1 MWDRVALAHK
11 DVLFAAPKGFTAR
24 ELTRA
29 SVSPLLYCG
38 AAAAHC
44 SALVCRS
51 TLCRS
56 TSLSRAMASTRTRRA
71 AALPGT
77 VGTTTRGLGAPHSM
91 QRVYTALGGTRNSQ
105 PLRLGSSALRCATL
119 QSSSSAA
126 QRSSAAARPTAVCV
140 VVSVRACDAMQA
152 VPCFG
157 SWADSR
163 RVSAD
168 TTEFTRAAQHAAPTC
183 IACNVQHA
191 RVLSA

>member
-1 MWDRVALAHK
+1 LRSRTRMFCLPHHKGLPHESLREQAHRLCYTAVVRCGGGALLCSGLQINF
-11 DVLFAAPKGFTAR
+11 VPINFAQQGDGVYTNEASSCTAR
-24 ELTRA
+24 N
-29 SVSPLLYCG
+29 SGHSPF
-38 AAAAHC
+38 
-44 SALVCRS
+44 
-51 TLCRS
+51 
-56 TSLSRAMASTRTRRA
+56 
-71 AALPGT
+71 
-77 VGTTTRGLGAPHSM
+77 TTRGLGAPHSM
-91 QRVYTALGGTRNSQ
+91 QRVYTALGVTRNSQ

-119 QSSSSAA
+119 QS
-126 QRSSAAARPTAVCV
+126 SSAAARPTAVCV

-168 TTEFTRAAQHAAPTC
+168 TTEFTRAAQHAAPAC